1 MKFIVKDEDEEA
13 ARQSINGSDSLTAEV
28 PIVHSNAR
36 DIMVDEDGII
46 NDDNTDFDSDLF

>member
-1 MKFIVKDEDEEA
+1 MKDEDEEA
-13 ARQSINGSDSLTAEV
+13 ARQSINGSDSLIAEV
-28 PIVHSNAR
+28 PIVHNNAR